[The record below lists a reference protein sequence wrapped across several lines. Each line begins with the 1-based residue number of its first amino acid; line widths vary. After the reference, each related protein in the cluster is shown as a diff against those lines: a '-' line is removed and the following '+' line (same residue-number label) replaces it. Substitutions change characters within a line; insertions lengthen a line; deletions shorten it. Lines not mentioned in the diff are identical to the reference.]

1 MPDTETGLAP
11 ATPKPVILGTFAALQ
26 NGLKTDA
33 LAMKVKM
40 YYLGLLV
47 KELSDHF
54 RAEHGETRGGD
65 QTGKSKNDTV
75 SLLPQATLETYL
87 EDNFSVTY
95 RTCVRHRNFWDACTQ
110 SDKHAKAVKAL
121 NSVWVKHVE
130 ALQLEA
136 PKKGK
141 APAAALALQERCTEL
156 AEAVEGLLEEADSLD
171 LHTLFEKP
179 TPAGPV
185 IDADTGE
192 EDDSADRKSKA
203 IEVIDQLCRKLGGM
217 KKTYLYAPKPHRER
231 LQTELEEALAE
242 VKKTLT
248 PKGGKK

>member
-1 MPDTETGLAP
+1 MPDSETALAP

-26 NGLKTDA
+26 SGLKTDA

-47 KELSDHF
+47 SELSDHF
-54 RAEHGETRGGD
+54 RAEHGETRGRPE
-65 QTGKSKNDTV
+65 KNDTV
-75 SLLPQATLETYL
+75 SVISGPSLESYL
-87 EDNFSVTY
+87 EEHFDVSY
-95 RTCVRHRNFWDACTQ
+95 RTCIRHRHFWEACTQ

-121 NSVWVKHVE
+121 NGVWVKHVE

-136 PKKGK
+136 PKKSK

-156 AEAVEGLLEEADSLD
+156 AEAVEGLLDEADSLE

-185 IDADTGE
+185 IDAETGDA
-192 EDDSADRKSKA
+192 DDSADRKSKA

>member
-1 MPDTETGLAP
+1 MPDEPTTALAP
-11 ATPKPVILGTFAALQ
+11 ATPKPVILGTFTALQ

-40 YYLGLLV
+40 FYLGLLV
-47 KELSDHF
+47 KELSEHF

-65 QTGKSKNDTV
+65 QKSHDVTFDP
-75 SLLPQATLETYL
+75 SAPGATLKDYL
-87 EDNFSVTY
+87 EDNFGVTY
-95 RTCVRHRNFWDACTQ
+95 QTCVRHRNFWQAVTI

-121 NSVWVKHVE
+121 NTVWVKHVE

-156 AEAVEGLLEEADSLD
+156 AEAVEGLLDEADALE

-179 TPAGPV
+179 THAGPV
-185 IDADTGE
+185 IDAETGE
-192 EDDSADRKSKA
+192 EDEPDRKSKA
-203 IEVIDQLCRKLGGM
+203 IEAIDQICRKLGGM
-217 KKTYLYAPKPHRER
+217 KKTFLYAPKPHRER
-231 LQTELEEALAE
+231 LLTELEEAADALKA
-242 VKKTLT
+242 TLT